1 MIKFPA
7 YPLWM
12 ESKPRFR
19 VIEGDKAAPLALPRD
34 LLFGVKA
41 FLCGLAVILAIQYWP
56 ELRSI
61 VPVKAPSGEYLP
73 AGRLADIHI
82 IDGDTYEDRMSGVRY
97 RLVNADTPEAGSRA
111 KCVTERRH
119 AEKAAAAARDLIAG
133 AGRVEFLVTGSKDR
147 YGRTLARVE
156 VDGRDLGAA
165 LVARKLARPWR
176 GHREP
181 WCDHRGNLI
190 L

>member
-1 MIKFPA
+1 
-7 YPLWM
+7 M

-97 RLVNADTPEAGSRA
+97 QTKTAVAAFIGTATPARSAAKGTGKCIRSRTFGDAGFPAS
-111 KCVTERRH
+111 
-119 AEKAAAAARDLIAG
+119 L
-133 AGRVEFLVTGSKDR
+133 SP
-147 YGRTLARVE
+147 
-156 VDGRDLGAA
+156 
-165 LVARKLARPWR
+165 ARPPMANQPAAPDA
-176 GHREP
+176 REINAP
-181 WCDHRGNLI
+181 KTNALS
-190 L
+190 